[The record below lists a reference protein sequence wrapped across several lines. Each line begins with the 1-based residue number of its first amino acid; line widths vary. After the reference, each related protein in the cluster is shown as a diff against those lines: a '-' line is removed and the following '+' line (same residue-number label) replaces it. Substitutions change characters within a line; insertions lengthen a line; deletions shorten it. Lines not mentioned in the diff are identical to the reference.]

1 MQRRGTWYHSNIR
14 LIYPPEGG
22 QAIPKERGE
31 REIYQAEKRACVTG
45 KRAKNFS
52 AWMTVPCGK
61 DSRLLRTITSE
72 LQTIPILG
80 NLKCHYVPV

>member
-61 DSRLLRTITSE
+61 DSRLFEDYYIRAPNYTNTGES
-72 LQTIPILG
+72 
-80 NLKCHYVPV
+80 